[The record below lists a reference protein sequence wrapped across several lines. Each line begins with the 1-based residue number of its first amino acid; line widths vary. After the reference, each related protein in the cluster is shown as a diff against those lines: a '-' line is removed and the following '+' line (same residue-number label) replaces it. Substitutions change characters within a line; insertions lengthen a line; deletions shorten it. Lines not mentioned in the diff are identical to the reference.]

1 MRELPSSRRLRQM
14 AGRPV
19 KLRSDV
25 PRAVLAAS
33 LALVL
38 SASLDAQ
45 PIHAVK
51 RVVDGDTV
59 VLADVGT
66 VRLIGVDTPET
77 QDPREPVQHF
87 GVEAADFLRR
97 MVLGRQV
104 RIEHDDQR
112 TDKYR
117 RTLGYLYLE
126 DGTFVNRE
134 IIRQG
139 YGHAYLTYP
148 FRFAE
153 DFRQAEREARETAR
167 GLWATPAAPAVQTL
181 VSTDVWVNS
190 SSRVYH
196 CPGTRYFRNTARGE
210 LMREADARQRGFR
223 PAYGRPCHPDQPD
236 TNQAAAAKA
245 QAPQALAAAA
255 LATETEVRTEGDVR
269 VWVNASSKIYHCPGT
284 RYFGTTARGTY
295 MTERDAEARGNR
307 PAGGRRCGAAANPS
321 PTSEATSAAA
331 LPAVEPSP
339 AQTPEVQVWVNT
351 TSRVYHCP
359 GTRYY
364 GATKSG
370 TQMGQRDAQAR
381 GFRPAAGRPCS

>member
-1 MRELPSSRRLRQM
+1 MSATSVL
-14 AGRPV
+14 
-19 KLRSDV
+19 LRSAIV
-25 PRAVLAAS
+25 RAAVFAS
-33 LALVL
+33 LVLVL
-38 SASLDAQ
+38 SVSLHAQ
-45 PIHAVK
+45 PIYAVA

-59 VLADVGT
+59 VLRDVGT

-97 MVLGRQV
+97 LVVGREV
-104 RIEHDDQR
+104 RIEYDDQR

-167 GLWATPAAPAVQTL
+167 GLWATPAAPAAQTL

-210 LMREADARQRGFR
+210 LMSEADARQRGFR
-223 PAYGRPCHPDQPD
+223 PAYGRSCHPDQPD
-236 TNQAAAAKA
+236 TNQTATAKA
-245 QAPQALAAAA
+245 QAPQALAAPAPA
-255 LATETEVRTEGDVR
+255 PETEVRAEGDVR

-284 RYFGTTARGTY
+284 RYYGTTARGTY
-295 MTERDAEARGNR
+295 MSERDAEARGNR
-307 PAGGRRCGAAANPS
+307 PAGGRRCGPQANPS
-321 PTSEATSAAA
+321 PTSDATSAAA
-331 LPAVEPSP
+331 LPAAGPPP
-339 AQTPEVQVWVNT
+339 AQTPDVRVWVNT

-370 TQMGQRDAQAR
+370 THMSQRDAQAR
-381 GFRPAAGRPCS
+381 GYRPAAGRPCP

>member
-1 MRELPSSRRLRQM
+1 MSEIPPSQRNRQM

-19 KLRSDV
+19 TPRSDV
-25 PRAVLAAS
+25 ARCAVVAS

-38 SASLDAQ
+38 SASLHAQ
-45 PIHAVK
+45 PMYAVA

-59 VLADVGT
+59 VLGDVGT

-87 GVEAADFLRR
+87 GVEAADFLRTL
-97 MVLGRQV
+97 VVGRQV
-104 RIEHDDQR
+104 RIEYDAQR

-134 IIRQG
+134 IIRRG

-167 GLWATPAAPAVQTL
+167 GLWATPDAPVVQAL
-181 VSTDVWVNS
+181 VSTDVWVNP

-236 TNQAAAAKA
+236 TDQAAAAKA
-245 QAPQALAAAA
+245 QAPQALAAPAP
-255 LATETEVRTEGDVR
+255 ATETEVRTEGDVR

-284 RYFGTTARGTY
+284 RYYGTTTRGTY
-295 MTERDAEARGNR
+295 MTERDAEARGNHA
-307 PAGGRRCGAAANPS
+307 AGGRRCGAAANPS
-321 PTSEATSAAA
+321 RTSEATAAAA
-331 LPAVEPSP
+331 LPAVERSP
-339 AQTPEVQVWVNT
+339 AQMPDVQVWVNT

-370 TQMGQRDAQAR
+370 THMSQRDAQAR
-381 GFRPAAGRPCS
+381 GYRPAAGRPCS